1 MDEIRHDPVGHLDD
15 YGYDVSNFIDLD
27 ELKRDLINEASYG
40 YISGYNDSY
49 DEINVNGTYYVVMRI
64 N

>member
-1 MDEIRHDPVGHLDD
+1 LND
-15 YGYDVSNFIDLD
+15 YGYDISDFIDLD
-27 ELKRDLINEASYG
+27 ELKRDLIDDASYG